1 MSRAAAARH
10 ASFGYSVPQEHG
22 SEQPGT
28 AVPVSRAWSASEAA
42 RPYRTDEA
50 ARQADAV
57 AVSLAAAL
65 ARLTPTL
72 ARVAAALTGTN
83 TVEVFGFA
91 RLNDYARE
99 RQGRSGRWVKDLA
112 RLHACFEKLPA
123 LRGAVKGEDGGSAL
137 HASAALAVGGVA
149 ADSDV
154 DAWIA
159 LARRVT
165 LTELRRVIRS
175 GRGPHAGET
184 GDVPRDSGP
193 AASCEDASTRET
205 EAGENEAA
213 ASGGNASGNDASGNR
228 GDVSGN
234 TGDAASTVEK
244 LVPDAATGAG
254 GSDEADDE
262 LSELRLR

>member
-1 MSRAAAARH
+1 MSRAATARH
-10 ASFGYSVPQEHG
+10 ASFRYPIPHEHG
-22 SEQPGT
+22 SERPGK

-83 TVEVFGFA
+83 AVEVFGFA

-99 RQGRSGRWVKDLA
+99 RLGRSGRWVKDLA
-112 RLHACFEKLPA
+112 RLHACFEKLAA
-123 LRGAVKGEDGGSAL
+123 LRSAVIGQDGGPPL
-137 HASAALAVGGVA
+137 HASAALALGGVA

-159 LARRVT
+159 LARRLT
-165 LTELRRVIRS
+165 LVELRRVIRS
-175 GRGPHAGET
+175 GSGPQAGET
-184 GDVPRDSGP
+184 GDAAGDSGHAP
-193 AASCEDASTRET
+193 SSENACTRET
-205 EAGENEAA
+205 GVGENEA
-213 ASGGNASGNDASGNR
+213 G
-228 GDVSGN
+228 
-234 TGDAASTVEK
+234 
-244 LVPDAATGAG
+244 
-254 GSDEADDE
+254 
-262 LSELRLR
+262 